1 MISFVISDNTI
12 SENESQ
18 EDNEG
23 DITMS
28 GTSNAIDE
36 IEMEQEVINL
46 KSKVIELQ
54 AELEK
59 AIEFKNRVKPI
70 TELFRNPLVTTDK
83 NGSYPING
91 QMTKFVMLLLW

>member
-1 MISFVISDNTI
+1 MNA
-12 SENESQ
+12 SQ
-18 EDNEG
+18 EQSDESEF
-23 DITMS
+23 DITLS
-28 GTSNAIDE
+28 GASEAIDNID
-36 IEMEQEVINL
+36 IEQRVIDL
-46 KSKVIELQ
+46 EAKVIELQ

-59 AIEFKNRVKPI
+59 ANEFKNRVKPI